1 MDSFLIL
8 PASER
13 AQLIEE
19 AATRH
24 GRMSSQI
31 VEKDLWVCWTLKQLF
46 NIPELAPH
54 LTFKGG
60 TSLSKAYGLIDRFSE
75 DVDLTIDKE
84 YLGIDENSWP
94 KDVSSRKAR
103 QEFRKILDKACT
115 DIIAGKLLPLL
126 KKNFSKTLGNN
137 KTDGYSW
144 DINIAENDALTIMF
158 HYPRCVNYG
167 MGYGAGAFG
176 AGPFGEGKLG
186 YIKSVVRLE
195 FGARGD
201 SFPVASHSF
210 IPYAAELIPEVFEN
224 PASINVT
231 TSALEAERTFWEKVT
246 ILHELY
252 HREKDK
258 PLKQTIA
265 RHYYDTVML
274 ARKGVAANATE
285 QKNLLEAVVKN
296 TKLNCTD
303 SNDSPTYKAYD
314 DLLKHKIQ
322 LAPPMKY
329 LSHLQKDYADM
340 QESGMFFADFPG
352 FDEIVQELRQLEKK
366 LNHL

>member
-13 AQLIEE
+13 VQLIEE
-19 AATRH
+19 AAARH

-31 VEKDLWVCWTLKQLF
+31 VEKYLWVCWTLKQLF
-46 NIPELAPH
+46 NITELAQH

-75 DVDLTIDKE
+75 DIDLTIDKE
-84 YLGIDENSWP
+84 YLGIDGDSWP

-103 QEFRKILDKACT
+103 QEFRKTIDKSCV

-126 KKNFSKTLGNN
+126 KKNFSKKLGDN
-137 KTDGYSW
+137 KTDEYRW
-144 DINIAENDALTIMF
+144 DINISENDALTILF
-158 HYPRCVNYG
+158 HYPRCINYG
-167 MGYGAGAFG
+167 SALFG
-176 AGPFGEGKLG
+176 AGNFGKGNFSAPS
-186 YIKSVVRLE
+186 YIKPVVRLE

-201 SFPVASHSF
+201 SFPVASHNF

-224 PASINVT
+224 SDGIKVT
-231 TSALEAERTFWEKVT
+231 TSTLEAERTFWEKIT

-252 HREKDK
+252 HREKDR

-274 ARKGVAANATE
+274 SRKGIAAKAAGQN
-285 QKNLLEAVVKN
+285 NLLEAVVKN

-314 DLLKHKIQ
+314 DLLKHEIK
-322 LAPPMKY
+322 LAPPLKY

-340 QESGMFFADFPG
+340 QESGMFFGNFPS
-352 FDEIVQELRQLEKK
+352 FEEIVQELWQLEKK
-366 LNHL
+366 LNKI